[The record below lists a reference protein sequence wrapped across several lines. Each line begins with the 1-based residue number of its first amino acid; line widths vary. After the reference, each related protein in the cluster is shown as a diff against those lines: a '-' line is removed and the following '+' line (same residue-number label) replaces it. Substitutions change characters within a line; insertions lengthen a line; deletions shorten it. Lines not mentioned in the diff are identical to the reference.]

1 MIMLLLAAGL
11 LARGQPA
18 LDAVRPQAI
27 SAHVRFLSDDLLEGR
42 YSGER
47 GHQIAERYLIGQL
60 SALGVQPAGEGG
72 GWLQQ
77 VPLRQ
82 ARTEGS
88 TLAVD
93 GTALGEAV
101 IAGDGGA
108 SREIEGPLQFVGYAL
123 ETDTLPDLRGKI
135 ALVLPGA
142 PESLPSTARAI
153 AGSNGAKLE
162 RLGKAGAV
170 AEIVLDTQD
179 LETRRPWKSLQ
190 RNFRNGETFA
200 ADALPPMP
208 VAFVNL
214 PDSERLRKAARARV
228 HLVQTVRAY
237 DSANVVGV
245 LPGGAAAT
253 IVYSAHLDH
262 HGLCEPQAKDP
273 ICNGAID
280 NATGIGE
287 LLEIARGFAALE
299 HRERTVAFIAFT
311 AEELGLLGS
320 AWFSRH
326 PTLPRAQM
334 IANLNLDQLLPAGPV
349 RELVLRGAELSTLE
363 DHVRAAASALNIS
376 VGPDPVPE
384 QNFYARSDQI
394 NFARIGVPS
403 ACLWQGFGGDA
414 AYQAAFK
421 DFRANRYHQPSD
433 EWSAAYDWEAAA
445 QMARAELLVGVSLLT
460 GAPPRWKPGG
470 PFH

>member
-1 MIMLLLAAGL
+1 MISLLLAAGL

-27 SAHVRFLSDDLLEGR
+27 SAHVRFLADDLLEGR
-42 YSGER
+42 YSGAR
-47 GHQIAERYLIGQL
+47 GHQIAERYVIGQL
-60 SALGVQPAGEGG
+60 AALGLKPAGEGG
-72 GWLQQ
+72 GWLQE

-93 GTALGEAV
+93 GAALAEAV
-101 IAGDGGA
+101 IAGDGGG
-108 SREIEGPLQFVGYAL
+108 SREIEGGLQFVGYAL
-123 ETDTLPDLRGKI
+123 ATDPLPDLHGKI

-153 AGSNGAKLE
+153 AGGNGGKLE
-162 RLGKAGAV
+162 RLAKAGAV
-170 AEIVLDTQD
+170 AEIILDTQE
-179 LETRRPWKSLQ
+179 LQARRPWASLQ

-214 PDSERLRKAARARV
+214 RDSESIRKAGRAHL
-228 HLVQTVRAY
+228 HLVQTVRTY
-237 DSANVVGV
+237 DSANVIGV
-245 LPGGAAAT
+245 LPGASKET

-299 HRERTVAFIAFT
+299 HREKTVAIIAFT

-326 PTLPRAQM
+326 PTLPQM

-363 DHVRAAASALNIS
+363 DDVRAAASALHIS
-376 VGPDPVPE
+376 IGPDPVPE
-384 QNFYARSDQI
+384 QGFYARSDQI

-403 ACLWQGFGGDA
+403 ACLWQGFGGDP

-421 DFRANRYHQPSD
+421 DFRAHKYHQPSD
-433 EWSAAYDWEAAA
+433 EWSASYDWEAAA
-445 QMARAELLVGVSLLT
+445 QMARVELLVGVSLLT
-460 GAPPRWKPGG
+460 SAPPRWKPGG
-470 PFH
+470 PFQRK